1 MSNYKLDTIC
11 VQGGYKPENGEAR
24 TLPIYQSTTYK
35 YDSADHLGDLFDLKA
50 DGHMYSRI
58 SNPTL
63 ACVEAKIAEMEG
75 GVGAMLV
82 SSGQAANLTAVL
94 NITSA
99 GQNIIS
105 LASIYGG
112 TVNLFAV
119 TLKKMGIEVRFATPD
134 MTDEEIEAMMD
145 ENTRLLFGETVANPA
160 LVVFDI
166 ERYAKLAHK
175 HDMPLVVDNTF
186 ATPVLCRPF
195 EYGCDIVTHST
206 TKYMDGHATVVGGC
220 IVDSGKFDWSVGG
233 RYPELTTPDESYH
246 GVVYTESFGPA
257 AYVTKAR
264 VQMLRDMGNTMSPMA
279 AFLLNLGLETLH
291 LRVKRHCENAQR
303 IAEWLSQNDKVAWVN
318 YSGLP
323 DNPYHALAQKYMPG
337 GSCGVISFGLVGGRS
352 AAELNTGL
360 ANLIQSGLNRL
371 FGAGQSILGILVCH
385 LVELAGALFR
395 LGHDLA
401 GLFLGRIE
409 HLAVG
414 NLGAG
419 LQLCLTHHALHIS
432 FRILH
437 ELLAGSQQLLRT
449 LDFHGDLC
457 AQFIQ
462 QIQHLIALQNALLC
476 TKRQTPGILNHFI

>member
-1 MSNYKLDTIC
+1 MSNYKLETLC
-11 VQGGYKPENGEAR
+11 VQGGYKPGNSEPR

-119 TLKKMGIEVRFATPD
+119 TLKKMGIEVRFATPE
-134 MTDEEIEAMMD
+134 MSDEEIEAMMD

-166 ERYAKLAHK
+166 ERYASLAHK
-175 HDMPLVVDNTF
+175 HNMPLVVDNTF
-186 ATPVLCRPF
+186 ATPILCRPF

-220 IVDSGKFDWSVGG
+220 IVDSGKFEWNVGG
-233 RYPELTTPDESYH
+233 RYPELTTPDDSYH

-279 AFLLNLGLETLH
+279 AFLLNLGLETLA
-291 LRVKRHCENAQR
+291 LRMERHCENAL
-303 IAEWLSQNDKVAWVN
+303 AVAKFLENHECVDWVD
-318 YSGLP
+318 YPLLP
-323 DNPYHALAQKYMPG
+323 GNAQYELAQKYLSKG
-337 GSCGVISFGLVGGRS
+337 ACGVISVGIKGGR
-352 AAELNTGL
+352 AAATKFLDNLKLLNIVVHV
-360 ANLIQSGLNRL
+360 ADARS
-371 FGAGQSILGILVCH
+371 C
-385 LVELAGALFR
+385 
-395 LGHDLA
+395 
-401 GLFLGRIE
+401 
-409 HLAVG
+409 
-414 NLGAG
+414 
-419 LQLCLTHHALHIS
+419 ALHPASTTHRQLTEEQLEACGVKPEQVRLSIGIENIED
-432 FRILH
+432 ILAD
-437 ELLAGSQQLLRT
+437 LDQALR
-449 LDFHGDLC
+449 
-457 AQFIQ
+457 A
-462 QIQHLIALQNALLC
+462 
-476 TKRQTPGILNHFI
+476 

>member
-1 MSNYKLDTIC
+1 MSNYKLETLC
-11 VQGGYKPENGEAR
+11 VQGGYKPGNSEPR

-75 GVGAMLV
+75 GIGAMLV

-119 TLKKMGIEVRFATPD
+119 TLKKMGIEVRFATPE
-134 MTDEEIEAMMD
+134 MSDEEIEAMMD

-166 ERYAKLAHK
+166 ERYANLAHK
-175 HDMPLVVDNTF
+175 HHMPLVVDNTF

-233 RYPELTTPDESYH
+233 RYPELTTPDDSYH

-279 AFLLNLGLETLH
+279 AFLLNLGLETLA
-291 LRVKRHCENAQR
+291 LRMERHCENAL
-303 IAEWLSQNDKVAWVN
+303 AVAKFLENHQCVDWVD
-318 YSGLP
+318 YPLLP
-323 DNPYHALAQKYMPG
+323 GNAQYKLAQKYLSKG
-337 GSCGVISFGLVGGRS
+337 ACGVISVGIKGGR
-352 AAELNTGL
+352 AAATKFLDNLKLLNIVVHV
-360 ANLIQSGLNRL
+360 ADARS
-371 FGAGQSILGILVCH
+371 C
-385 LVELAGALFR
+385 
-395 LGHDLA
+395 
-401 GLFLGRIE
+401 
-409 HLAVG
+409 
-414 NLGAG
+414 
-419 LQLCLTHHALHIS
+419 ALHPASTTHRQLTEEQLNACGVKPEQVRLSIGIENIED
-432 FRILH
+432 ILAD
-437 ELLAGSQQLLRT
+437 LDQALR
-449 LDFHGDLC
+449 
-457 AQFIQ
+457 A
-462 QIQHLIALQNALLC
+462 
-476 TKRQTPGILNHFI
+476 

>member
-1 MSNYKLDTIC
+1 MSNYKIHTKC
-11 VQGGYKPENGEAR
+11 VQSGYKPENGEPR
-24 TLPIYQSTTYK
+24 VLPIYQSTTYK
-35 YDSADHLGDLFDLKA
+35 YDSAAHLGDLFDLKA

-63 ACVEAKIAEMEG
+63 ACVEDKISDMEG

-145 ENTRLLFGETVANPA
+145 ENTRMIFGETVANPA

-166 ERYAKLAHK
+166 ERYANLAHK
-175 HDMPLVVDNTF
+175 HQMPLVVDNTF

-233 RYPELTTPDESYH
+233 RYPELTTPDDSYH
-246 GVVYTESFGPA
+246 GVVYTESFGKA
-257 AYVTKAR
+257 AFVTKAR

-279 AFLLNLGLETLH
+279 AFLLNLGLETLA
-291 LRVKRHCENAQR
+291 LRMEKHCANALAVAKFLQNH
-303 IAEWLSQNDKVAWVN
+303 ECVDWVDYPLLPGNSQYD
-318 YSGLP
+318 
-323 DNPYHALAQKYMPG
+323 LAQKYLPKG
-337 GSCGVISFGLVGGRS
+337 ACGVISVGIKGGRE
-352 AAELNTGL
+352 AA
-360 ANLIQSGLNRL
+360 
-371 FGAGQSILGILVCH
+371 CK
-385 LVELAGALFR
+385 
-395 LGHDLA
+395 
-401 GLFLGRIE
+401 FLDSLKLMNIVVHVADARS
-409 HLAVG
+409 
-414 NLGAG
+414 
-419 LQLCLTHHALHIS
+419 CALHPAS
-432 FRILH
+432 TTHR
-437 ELLAGSQQLLRT
+437 QLTDEQLTACGVKPEQVRLSIGIEDVEDIIADLDQALR
-449 LDFHGDLC
+449 
-457 AQFIQ
+457 A
-462 QIQHLIALQNALLC
+462 
-476 TKRQTPGILNHFI
+476 

>member
-11 VQGGYKPENGEAR
+11 VQGGYKPGNSEPR

-220 IVDSGKFDWSVGG
+220 IVDSGKFDWNVGG
-233 RYPELTTPDESYH
+233 RYPELTTPDDSYH

-279 AFLLNLGLETLH
+279 AFLLNLGLETLA
-291 LRVKRHCENAQR
+291 LRMERHCAN
-303 IAEWLSQNDKVAWVN
+303 
-318 YSGLP
+318 
-323 DNPYHALAQKYMPG
+323 ALAVAEFLQNHECVDWVDYPLLPGNSQYDLAKKYLSKG
-337 GSCGVISFGLVGGRS
+337 ACGVISVGIKGGR
-352 AAELNTGL
+352 AAATKFLDNLKLLNIVVHV
-360 ANLIQSGLNRL
+360 ADARS
-371 FGAGQSILGILVCH
+371 C
-385 LVELAGALFR
+385 
-395 LGHDLA
+395 
-401 GLFLGRIE
+401 
-409 HLAVG
+409 
-414 NLGAG
+414 
-419 LQLCLTHHALHIS
+419 ALHPASTTHRQLTEEQLNACGVKPEQVRLSIGIENIED
-432 FRILH
+432 ILAD
-437 ELLAGSQQLLRT
+437 LDQALR
-449 LDFHGDLC
+449 
-457 AQFIQ
+457 A
-462 QIQHLIALQNALLC
+462 
-476 TKRQTPGILNHFI
+476 

>member
-1 MSNYKLDTIC
+1 MSNYKIHTKC
-11 VQGGYKPENGEAR
+11 VQSGYKPENGEAR
-24 TLPIYQSTTYK
+24 VLPIYQSTTYK

-63 ACVEAKIAEMEG
+63 ACVEDKISDMEG

-134 MTDEEIEAMMD
+134 MTDAEIEAMMD
-145 ENTRLLFGETVANPA
+145 ENTRMIFGETVANPA

-175 HDMPLVVDNTF
+175 HQMPLVVDNTF

-195 EYGCDIVTHST
+195 EFGCDIVTHST

-220 IVDSGKFDWSVGG
+220 IVDSGNFDWSVGS
-233 RYPELTTPDESYH
+233 RYPELTTPDDSYH
-246 GVVYTESFGPA
+246 GVVYTESFGKA
-257 AYVTKAR
+257 AYITKAR

-279 AFLLNLGLETLH
+279 AFILNLGLETLA
-291 LRVKRHCENAQR
+291 LRMEKHCANALAVAKFLESHER
-303 IAEWLSQNDKVAWVN
+303 VEWVDYPLLPGNSQ
-318 YSGLP
+318 YE
-323 DNPYHALAQKYMPG
+323 LAQKYLPKG
-337 GSCGVISFGLVGGRS
+337 ACGVISVGIKGGRD
-352 AAELNTGL
+352 AA
-360 ANLIQSGLNRL
+360 
-371 FGAGQSILGILVCH
+371 CK
-385 LVELAGALFR
+385 
-395 LGHDLA
+395 
-401 GLFLGRIE
+401 FLDSLKLMNIVVHVADARS
-409 HLAVG
+409 
-414 NLGAG
+414 
-419 LQLCLTHHALHIS
+419 CALHPAS
-432 FRILH
+432 TTHR
-437 ELLAGSQQLLRT
+437 QLTDEQLTACGVKPEQVRLSIGIEDAEDIIADLDQALR
-449 LDFHGDLC
+449 
-457 AQFIQ
+457 A
-462 QIQHLIALQNALLC
+462 
-476 TKRQTPGILNHFI
+476 

>member
-1 MSNYKLDTIC
+1 MSNYKLDTLC

-75 GVGAMLV
+75 GVGTMLV

-166 ERYAKLAHK
+166 ERYANLAHK
-175 HDMPLVVDNTF
+175 HGMPLVVDNTF
-186 ATPVLCRPF
+186 ATPILCRPF

-233 RYPELTTPDESYH
+233 RYPELTTPDDSYH
-246 GVVYTESFGPA
+246 GVIYTESFGPA
-257 AYVTKAR
+257 AFITKAR

-279 AFLLNLGLETLH
+279 AFLLNLGLETLA
-291 LRVKRHCENAQR
+291 LRMERHCSNALAVAKFLRNHECVDWVDYPLLEGNAQYDL
-303 IAEWLSQNDKVAWVN
+303 AKK
-318 YSGLP
+318 YLP
-323 DNPYHALAQKYMPG
+323 NGA
-337 GSCGVISFGLVGGRS
+337 CGVISVGIKGGR
-352 AAELNTGL
+352 AAATKFLD
-360 ANLIQSGLNRL
+360 NLKLMNIVVHVADARS
-371 FGAGQSILGILVCH
+371 C
-385 LVELAGALFR
+385 
-395 LGHDLA
+395 
-401 GLFLGRIE
+401 
-409 HLAVG
+409 
-414 NLGAG
+414 
-419 LQLCLTHHALHIS
+419 ALHPASTTHRQLTEEQLNACGVKPEQVRLSIGIENIED
-432 FRILH
+432 ILAD
-437 ELLAGSQQLLRT
+437 LDQALR
-449 LDFHGDLC
+449 
-457 AQFIQ
+457 A
-462 QIQHLIALQNALLC
+462 
-476 TKRQTPGILNHFI
+476 

>member
-94 NITSA
+94 NVTSA

-145 ENTRLLFGETVANPA
+145 ENTRMIFGETVANPA

-166 ERYAKLAHK
+166 ERYANLAHK
-175 HDMPLVVDNTF
+175 HNMPLVVDNTF

-233 RYPELTTPDESYH
+233 RYPELTTPDDSYH

-279 AFLLNLGLETLH
+279 AFLLNLGLETLA
-291 LRVKRHCENAQR
+291 LRMERHCANALAVAKFLSTHECVDWVDYPLLPGNAQYDL
-303 IAEWLSQNDKVAWVN
+303 AKK
-318 YSGLP
+318 YLP
-323 DNPYHALAQKYMPG
+323 NGA
-337 GSCGVISFGLVGGRS
+337 CGVISVGIKGGR
-352 AAELNTGL
+352 AAATKFLDNLKLLNIVVHV
-360 ANLIQSGLNRL
+360 ADARS
-371 FGAGQSILGILVCH
+371 C
-385 LVELAGALFR
+385 
-395 LGHDLA
+395 
-401 GLFLGRIE
+401 
-409 HLAVG
+409 
-414 NLGAG
+414 
-419 LQLCLTHHALHIS
+419 ALHPASTTHRQLTEEQLNACGVKPEQVRLSIGIENIED
-432 FRILH
+432 ILAD
-437 ELLAGSQQLLRT
+437 LDQALR
-449 LDFHGDLC
+449 
-457 AQFIQ
+457 A
-462 QIQHLIALQNALLC
+462 
-476 TKRQTPGILNHFI
+476 

>member
-1 MSNYKLDTIC
+1 MSNYKLETLC
-11 VQGGYKPENGEAR
+11 VQGGYKPENGEPR

-35 YDSADHLGDLFDLKA
+35 YDSAEHLGDLFDLKA

-145 ENTRLLFGETVANPA
+145 ENTRMIFGETVANPA

-175 HDMPLVVDNTF
+175 HGMPLVVDNTF

-195 EYGCDIVTHST
+195 EFGCDIVTHST

-233 RYPELTTPDESYH
+233 RYPELTTPDDSYH

-279 AFLLNLGLETLH
+279 AFLLNLGLETLA
-291 LRVKRHCENAQR
+291 LRMERHCANALAVAKFLESHECVDWVDYPLLEGNAQYDL
-303 IAEWLSQNDKVAWVN
+303 AKK
-318 YSGLP
+318 YLP
-323 DNPYHALAQKYMPG
+323 KGA
-337 GSCGVISFGLVGGRS
+337 CGVISVGIKGGRE
-352 AAELNTGL
+352 AACRFLN
-360 ANLIQSGLNRL
+360 NLKLMNIVVHVADARS
-371 FGAGQSILGILVCH
+371 C
-385 LVELAGALFR
+385 
-395 LGHDLA
+395 
-401 GLFLGRIE
+401 
-409 HLAVG
+409 
-414 NLGAG
+414 
-419 LQLCLTHHALHIS
+419 ALHPASTTHRQLTDEQLTACGVKPEQVRLSIGIENIED
-432 FRILH
+432 ILAD
-437 ELLAGSQQLLRT
+437 LDQALR
-449 LDFHGDLC
+449 
-457 AQFIQ
+457 A
-462 QIQHLIALQNALLC
+462 
-476 TKRQTPGILNHFI
+476 

>member
-35 YDSADHLGDLFDLKA
+35 YESADHLGDLFDLKA

-94 NITSA
+94 NVTSA

-233 RYPELTTPDESYH
+233 RYPELTTPDDSYH

-279 AFLLNLGLETLH
+279 AFLLNLGLETLA
-291 LRVKRHCENAQR
+291 LRMERHCANALAVAKFLENHECVDWVDYPLLPGNAQYEL
-303 IAEWLSQNDKVAWVN
+303 AKK
-318 YSGLP
+318 YLP
-323 DNPYHALAQKYMPG
+323 DGA
-337 GSCGVISFGLVGGRS
+337 CGVISVGIKGGR
-352 AAELNTGL
+352 AAATKFLDNLKLLNIVVHV
-360 ANLIQSGLNRL
+360 ADARS
-371 FGAGQSILGILVCH
+371 C
-385 LVELAGALFR
+385 
-395 LGHDLA
+395 
-401 GLFLGRIE
+401 
-409 HLAVG
+409 
-414 NLGAG
+414 
-419 LQLCLTHHALHIS
+419 ALHPASTTHRQLTEEQLNACGVKPEQVRLSIGIENIED
-432 FRILH
+432 ILAD
-437 ELLAGSQQLLRT
+437 LDQALR
-449 LDFHGDLC
+449 
-457 AQFIQ
+457 A
-462 QIQHLIALQNALLC
+462 
-476 TKRQTPGILNHFI
+476 

>member
-134 MTDEEIEAMMD
+134 MTDAEIEAMMD

-175 HDMPLVVDNTF
+175 HNMPLVVDNTF

-233 RYPELTTPDESYH
+233 RYPELTTPDDSYH
-246 GVVYTESFGPA
+246 GVVYTESFDPA

-279 AFLLNLGLETLH
+279 AFLLNLGLETLA
-291 LRVKRHCENAQR
+291 LRMERHCANALTVAKFLEQHECVDWVDYPLLPGNAQYDL
-303 IAEWLSQNDKVAWVN
+303 AKK
-318 YSGLP
+318 YLP
-323 DNPYHALAQKYMPG
+323 DGA
-337 GSCGVISFGLVGGRS
+337 CGVISVGIKGGR
-352 AAELNTGL
+352 AAATKFLDNLKLLNIVVHV
-360 ANLIQSGLNRL
+360 ADARS
-371 FGAGQSILGILVCH
+371 C
-385 LVELAGALFR
+385 
-395 LGHDLA
+395 
-401 GLFLGRIE
+401 
-409 HLAVG
+409 
-414 NLGAG
+414 
-419 LQLCLTHHALHIS
+419 ALHPASTTHRQLTEEQLEACGVKPEQVRLSIGIENIED
-432 FRILH
+432 ILAD
-437 ELLAGSQQLLRT
+437 LDQALR
-449 LDFHGDLC
+449 
-457 AQFIQ
+457 A
-462 QIQHLIALQNALLC
+462 
-476 TKRQTPGILNHFI
+476 

>member
-1 MSNYKLDTIC
+1 MSNYKLETLC
-11 VQGGYKPENGEAR
+11 VQGGYKPGNSEPR

-119 TLKKMGIEVRFATPD
+119 TLKKMGIEVRFATPE
-134 MTDEEIEAMMD
+134 MSDEEIEAMMD

-166 ERYAKLAHK
+166 ERYANLAHK
-175 HDMPLVVDNTF
+175 HQMPLVVDNTF
-186 ATPVLCRPF
+186 ATPILCRPF
-195 EYGCDIVTHST
+195 EYGCDIVTPST

-220 IVDSGKFDWSVGG
+220 IVDSGKFDWNVGG
-233 RYPELTTPDESYH
+233 RYPELTTPDDSYH

-279 AFLLNLGLETLH
+279 AFLLNLGLETLA
-291 LRVKRHCENAQR
+291 LRMERHCENAL
-303 IAEWLSQNDKVAWVN
+303 AVAKFLENHECVDWVD
-318 YSGLP
+318 YPLLP
-323 DNPYHALAQKYMPG
+323 GNAQYELAQKYLSKG
-337 GSCGVISFGLVGGRS
+337 ACGVISVGIKGGR
-352 AAELNTGL
+352 AAATKFLDNLKLLNIVVHV
-360 ANLIQSGLNRL
+360 ADARS
-371 FGAGQSILGILVCH
+371 C
-385 LVELAGALFR
+385 
-395 LGHDLA
+395 
-401 GLFLGRIE
+401 
-409 HLAVG
+409 
-414 NLGAG
+414 
-419 LQLCLTHHALHIS
+419 ALHPASTTHRQLTEEQLEACGVKPEQVRLSIGIENIDD
-432 FRILH
+432 ILAD
-437 ELLAGSQQLLRT
+437 LDQALR
-449 LDFHGDLC
+449 
-457 AQFIQ
+457 A
-462 QIQHLIALQNALLC
+462 
-476 TKRQTPGILNHFI
+476 

>member
-11 VQGGYKPENGEAR
+11 VQGGSKPENGEAR

-134 MTDEEIEAMMD
+134 MTDAEIEAMMD

-257 AYVTKAR
+257 AFITKAR

-279 AFLLNLGLETLH
+279 AFLLNLGLETLA
-291 LRVKRHCENAQR
+291 LRMERHSENALAAAR
-303 IAEWLSQNDKVAWVN
+303 FLKDHPCVEWVN
-318 YSGLP
+318 YPLLEGDSQY
-323 DNPYHALAQKYMPG
+323 DLAQKYMPAG
-337 GSCGVISFGLVGGRS
+337 ACGVISVGIKGGR
-352 AAELNTGL
+352 AAACKFLDNLKLFNIVVHVADARSCALHPASTTHRQLTDAQLDACGVRPELV
-360 ANLIQSGLNRL
+360 RL
-371 FGAGQSILGILVCH
+371 SVG
-385 LVELAGALFR
+385 
-395 LGHDLA
+395 
-401 GLFLGRIE
+401 IE
-409 HLAVG
+409 HIDDIIADLD
-414 NLGAG
+414 
-419 LQLCLTHHALHIS
+419 QAL
-432 FRILH
+432 R
-437 ELLAGSQQLLRT
+437 A
-449 LDFHGDLC
+449 
-457 AQFIQ
+457 
-462 QIQHLIALQNALLC
+462 
-476 TKRQTPGILNHFI
+476 

>member
-134 MTDEEIEAMMD
+134 MTDAEIESMMD

-233 RYPELTTPDESYH
+233 RYPELTTPDDSYH

-279 AFLLNLGLETLH
+279 AFLLNLGLETLA
-291 LRVKRHCENAQR
+291 LRMERHCANALAVAKFLSTHECVDWVDYPLLEGNAQYDL
-303 IAEWLSQNDKVAWVN
+303 AKKYLSKGA
-318 YSGLP
+318 
-323 DNPYHALAQKYMPG
+323 
-337 GSCGVISFGLVGGRS
+337 CGVISVGIKGGR
-352 AAELNTGL
+352 AAATKFLDNLKLLNIVVHV
-360 ANLIQSGLNRL
+360 ADARS
-371 FGAGQSILGILVCH
+371 C
-385 LVELAGALFR
+385 
-395 LGHDLA
+395 
-401 GLFLGRIE
+401 
-409 HLAVG
+409 
-414 NLGAG
+414 
-419 LQLCLTHHALHIS
+419 ALHPASTTHRQLTEEQLNACGVKPEQVRLSIGIENIED
-432 FRILH
+432 ILAD
-437 ELLAGSQQLLRT
+437 LDQALR
-449 LDFHGDLC
+449 
-457 AQFIQ
+457 A
-462 QIQHLIALQNALLC
+462 
-476 TKRQTPGILNHFI
+476 

>member
-1 MSNYKLDTIC
+1 MSNYKLDTLC
-11 VQGGYKPENGEAR
+11 VQGGYKPENGQAR

-35 YDSADHLGDLFDLKA
+35 YDSADHLGDLFDLKVG
-50 DGHMYSRI
+50 GHMYSRI

-63 ACVEAKIAEMEG
+63 ECVEAKISEMEG

-166 ERYAKLAHK
+166 ERYANLAHK
-175 HDMPLVVDNTF
+175 HNMPLVVDNTF
-186 ATPVLCRPF
+186 ATPILCRPF
-195 EYGCDIVTHST
+195 EFGCDIVTHST

-233 RYPELTTPDESYH
+233 RYPELTTPDDSYH

-257 AYVTKAR
+257 AFITKAR

-279 AFLLNLGLETLH
+279 AFLLNLGLETLA
-291 LRVKRHCENAQR
+291 LRMERHCANALAVAKFLQNHECVDWVDYPLFPGNAQYDL
-303 IAEWLSQNDKVAWVN
+303 AKK
-318 YSGLP
+318 YLP
-323 DNPYHALAQKYMPG
+323 DGA
-337 GSCGVISFGLVGGRS
+337 CGVISVGIKGGR
-352 AAELNTGL
+352 AAATKFLD
-360 ANLIQSGLNRL
+360 NLKLMNIVVHVADARS
-371 FGAGQSILGILVCH
+371 C
-385 LVELAGALFR
+385 
-395 LGHDLA
+395 
-401 GLFLGRIE
+401 
-409 HLAVG
+409 
-414 NLGAG
+414 
-419 LQLCLTHHALHIS
+419 ALHPASTTHRQLTEEQLNACGVRPEQVRLSIGIENIED
-432 FRILH
+432 ILAD
-437 ELLAGSQQLLRT
+437 LDQALR
-449 LDFHGDLC
+449 
-457 AQFIQ
+457 A
-462 QIQHLIALQNALLC
+462 
-476 TKRQTPGILNHFI
+476 

>member
-1 MSNYKLDTIC
+1 MSNYKLETLC

-134 MTDEEIEAMMD
+134 MTDGEIEAMMD
-145 ENTRLLFGETVANPA
+145 ENTRMIFGETVANPA

-166 ERYAKLAHK
+166 ERYANLAHK
-175 HDMPLVVDNTF
+175 HGMPLVVDNTF
-186 ATPVLCRPF
+186 ATPILCRPF

-220 IVDSGKFDWSVGG
+220 IVDSGKFDWNVGG

-257 AYVTKAR
+257 AFVTKAR

-279 AFLLNLGLETLH
+279 AFLLNLGLETLA
-291 LRVKRHCENAQR
+291 LRMERHCSNALAVATFLQDHECVDWVDYPLLPGNAQYDL
-303 IAEWLSQNDKVAWVN
+303 AKK
-318 YSGLP
+318 YLP
-323 DNPYHALAQKYMPG
+323 DGA
-337 GSCGVISFGLVGGRS
+337 CGVISVGIKGGR
-352 AAELNTGL
+352 AAATKFLDNLKLLNIVVHV
-360 ANLIQSGLNRL
+360 ADARS
-371 FGAGQSILGILVCH
+371 C
-385 LVELAGALFR
+385 ALHPASTTHR
-395 LGHDLA
+395 QLT
-401 GLFLGRIE
+401 E
-409 HLAVG
+409 E
-414 NLGAG
+414 
-419 LQLCLTHHALHIS
+419 QLCACGVRPEQVRLSIGIENIEDILADLDQAL
-432 FRILH
+432 R
-437 ELLAGSQQLLRT
+437 A
-449 LDFHGDLC
+449 
-457 AQFIQ
+457 
-462 QIQHLIALQNALLC
+462 
-476 TKRQTPGILNHFI
+476 